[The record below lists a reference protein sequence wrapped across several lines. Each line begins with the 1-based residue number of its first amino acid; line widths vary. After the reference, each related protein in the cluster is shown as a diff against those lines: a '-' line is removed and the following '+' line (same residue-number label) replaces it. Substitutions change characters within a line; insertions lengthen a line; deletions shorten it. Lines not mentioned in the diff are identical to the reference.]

1 MVDDMGG
8 WHGLARKRR
17 SHAGKQRRDESEG
30 FISKK
35 KRKHSAHNNS
45 SLLKGFNITQ
55 RPTATPSTATSDLLN
70 HWSGQL
76 QIIDETTTTVVKFP
90 SFPLEP
96 KKHHRTE
103 PDSKLEEEGEDS
115 QVEAPCIM
123 TPPHSPCLLDVVA
136 MPEEEEPEDV
146 KPLQTP
152 NAPRRAPRMDWLRHM
167 LENANDELHLALAND
182 EAIDVTD
189 DVFSEWIEWNGME
202 VVSSE
207 AVWTPP
213 ICLAVR
219 WNSPKIVQTLLTA
232 GADVL
237 AVNHLHQNLLSV
249 LCTQPMLSKE
259 VLSAMHAV
267 FKPGTYTMAESVMGV
282 STDVTN
288 RLIGLRKQEMM
299 LIARLLLINGVSPQA
314 LDVYGKS
321 AIDYCLG
328 FGHKFLL
335 RLFKTALQN
344 PLIYMKGDSPSGR
357 CPLDTNVGSQ
367 NRCCTPTPYKKDLPE
382 EGEDDEAAVCT
393 PRGHV
398 CTPQKRV
405 YLTPEPASVNSSMPT
420 CCPSTNVANVKRRG
434 RRLSPIEYGHQQ
446 ISPL

>member
-35 KRKHSAHNNS
+35 KRKHSAQNN
-45 SLLKGFNITQ
+45 SLLKGFNVTQ
-55 RPTATPSTATSDLLN
+55 RPTATPSTATSDLLT

-96 KKHHRTE
+96 KKHHQTE
-103 PDSKLEEEGEDS
+103 PGGKLEEEEDPS
-115 QVEAPCIM
+115 VEPPSVSA
-123 TPPHSPCLLDVVA
+123 PPHSPCLLDVVA
-136 MPEEEEPEDV
+136 MPEEEELEEDV
-146 KPLQTP
+146 EHLQTP
-152 NAPRRAPRMDWLRHM
+152 NAPRRAPRLDWLRHM

-189 DVFSEWIEWNGME
+189 DVFAEWIEWNGME
-202 VVSSE
+202 VVSSQS
-207 AVWTPP
+207 VWTPP

-249 LCTQPMLSKE
+249 LCTQPMLSRE

-267 FKPGTYTMAESVMGV
+267 FKPGIYTMAENVMGF
-282 STDVTN
+282 SADVTT
-288 RLIGLRKQEMM
+288 RLVSLRKQEMM
-299 LIARLLLINGVSPQA
+299 LIARLLLFNGVSPQ
-314 LDVYGKS
+314 LPDVYGKS
-321 AIDYCLG
+321 AIDYCLD

-335 RLFKTALQN
+335 RLFKTALHN
-344 PLIYMKGDSPSGR
+344 PLIYLRGNSHSSGR
-357 CPLDTNVGSQ
+357 RDTPLDDTTVDAQAGCRTPVPY
-367 NRCCTPTPYKKDLPE
+367 NRDMPE
-382 EGEDDEAAVCT
+382 EEVCT
-393 PRGHV
+393 PRGQKQTV
-398 CTPQKRV
+398 CTPQKQV

-434 RRLSPIEYGHQQ
+434 RRLSHIEYGHHQ